1 MNVSPSLFLKL
12 TAILVIFFGLVQ
24 YLTEGFA
31 RIFSPTDDHYPE
43 TGVQPY
49 DSEPYAAPKS

>member
-12 TAILVIFFGLVQ
+12 TAILVTFFALVQ

-43 TGVQPY
+43 TGVQPF